1 LCNVSCLIIIVAAEI
16 KDVLEPVKEGD
27 LSIGV
32 VSANHQDYGMDQDE
46 PVNEMSKLERS
57 VGAHQNHKSDHGR
70 KDFEEPG
77 KIVVR
82 LNYRPDKNS
91 KENYKPKGTICFFSC
106 HDDG

>member
-1 LCNVSCLIIIVAAEI
+1 MSHLIIIVAAEI
-16 KDVLEPVKEGD
+16 KDVLEPGEEGD

-32 VSANHQDYGMDQDE
+32 VSADHQDYGMGQDE
-46 PVNEMSKLERS
+46 AVNEMSKVERL

-82 LNYRPDKNS
+82 LNY
-91 KENYKPKGTICFFSC
+91 
-106 HDDG
+106 